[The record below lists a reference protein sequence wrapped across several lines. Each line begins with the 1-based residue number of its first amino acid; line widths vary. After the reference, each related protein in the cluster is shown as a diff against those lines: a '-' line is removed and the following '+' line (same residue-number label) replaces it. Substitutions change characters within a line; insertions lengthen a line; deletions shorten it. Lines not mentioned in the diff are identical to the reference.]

1 MRIRLTNTLTRAKE
15 DFAPADPSRVTMYVC
30 GPTVYNFA
38 HIGNARP
45 PVVFDVLFRL
55 LRAAYGDDHVV
66 YARNLTDIDD
76 RIIARAAEQ
85 GEPIEALT
93 RRYETHYRDDMTAL
107 GNLPPTFEP
116 RATEH
121 IDGMCDVIARLEAK
135 GAAYRA
141 RSGVWFC
148 VAADPD
154 YGRLSGRSVEDMR
167 AGGRIEAEEDKRDP
181 ADFAL
186 WKAAKPGEPAWESPF
201 GAGRPGWHIECSAM
215 IRATLGETIDIHGGG
230 VDLVFP
236 HHENEIAQSETAY
249 GAPLARVWLHN
260 GFLDMAGEKMSK
272 SLGNVVLA
280 RDLLEEWPGEVLRW
294 ALLSAHYRAPLDW
307 TRALLEQSKA
317 ALDRLYGALR
327 RLEAAVYKPAS
338 NEGDAVDFA
347 GTANTPK
354 STANPAAN
362 GAAPPPAFVDALC
375 DDLNTPQA
383 MAVLFALATEA
394 NKTTDARE
402 MTRLQGELRAAG
414 ALMGVLQGDAE
425 AWFRTGDDVAEIDRL
440 VAERVAAR
448 QAKNWAEA
456 DRLRAV
462 LAGRGVEVMD
472 NPGGSTW
479 KRSG

>member
-1 MRIRLTNTLTRAKE
+1 VRRYLKWR
-15 DFAPADPSRVTMYVC
+15 
-30 GPTVYNFA
+30 G
-38 HIGNARP
+38 
-45 PVVFDVLFRL
+45 FDVRYVQNF
-55 LRAAYGDDHVV
+55 
-66 YARNLTDIDD
+66 TDIDD
-76 RIIARAAEQ
+76 KILNRARQE
-85 GEPIEALT
+85 GTTMEAVSE
-93 RRYETHYRDDMTAL
+93 RFIKAYFEDMTRLNVMEAD
-107 GNLPPTFEP
+107 EYP
-116 RATEH
+116 RATHTINGIQRLIHELEH
-121 IDGMCDVIARLEAK
+121 QGFAYPSDGDVYYSVRKFKE
-135 GAAYRA
+135 
-141 RSGVWFC
+141 
-148 VAADPD
+148 
-154 YGRLSGRSVEDMR
+154 YGKLSGQKLDDRQVGAS
-167 AGGRIEAEEDKRDP
+167 GRVSEEDAQKQDP
-181 ADFAL
+181 IDFAL
-186 WKAAKPGEPAWESPF
+186 WKSAKPGEPAWDSEW
-201 GAGRPGWHIECSAM
+201 GKGRPGWHIECSAM
-215 IRATLGETIDIHGGG
+215 VRDRLGDTIDIHAGGN
-230 VDLVFP
+230 DLIFP

-249 GAPLARVWLHN
+249 GAPLSRVWLHN

-327 RLEAAVYKPAS
+327 RLEAAVCKPAS
-338 NEGDAVDFA
+338 NDGDAVDFA

-402 MTRLQGELRAAG
+402 MKRLQGELRAAG
-414 ALMGVLQGDAE
+414 ALMGVLQGDPE

-472 NPGGSTW
+472 NPSGSTW